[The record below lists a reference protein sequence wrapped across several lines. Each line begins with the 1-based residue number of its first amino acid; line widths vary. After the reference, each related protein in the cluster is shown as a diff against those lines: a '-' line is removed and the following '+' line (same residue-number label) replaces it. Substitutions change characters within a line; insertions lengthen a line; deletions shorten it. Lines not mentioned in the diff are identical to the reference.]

1 MPKVTA
7 GGGWAA
13 IGYTIAKS
21 FKAWGGP
28 AAFWRHMMSRNACK
42 TCAVGM
48 GGGAGGMRNEIGHFP
63 EFCKKSVQATAADM
77 QPPIASSFFD
87 QYSVEQLSRL
97 TPRELENLGRLSYPV
112 VRGARDSHYRRI
124 GWDEAFDRIADRLRS
139 TDPRR
144 SFFYSSG
151 RSSNEAAF
159 LLQWLARVYG
169 TNNVNNCS
177 YYCHQATSVA
187 LKDTIGTGT
196 ATVVLEDLAQADLA
210 VVIG

>member
-1 MPKVTA
+1 VTA

-13 IGYTIAKS
+13 IGYTIEKS

-28 AAFWRHMMSRNACK
+28 AAFWRHMASRNACK

-48 GGGAGGMRNEIGHFP
+48 GGQGGGMRNEIGHFP

-77 QPPIASSFFD
+77 QPPIAADFFD
-87 QYSVEQLSRL
+87 RFSVEELSQF
-97 TPRELENLGRLSYPV
+97 TPRELENLGRLAYPV
-112 VRGARDSHYRRI
+112 VRRANATHYQRMS
-124 GWDEAFDRIADRLRS
+124 WDEAFDRIADQLRR

-159 LLQWLARVYG
+159 LL
-169 TNNVNNCS
+169 
-177 YYCHQATSVA
+177 
-187 LKDTIGTGT
+187 
-196 ATVVLEDLAQADLA
+196 
-210 VVIG
+210 